1 MKLSLLPV
9 LLSSSLVVALAS
21 FGCSEGKPSS
31 APAPEGPSTPDSGLE
46 AGPES
51 GAVPDGA
58 SLACPPEM
66 RGYEPLIDAPPRPAA
81 RACTDAEVSALV
93 RDCLDS
99 ADRWFDPA
107 CTAHTD
113 ACAACMLSK
122 GTDKAWGAIVELEEG
137 GGTGFV
143 PNQSGCIDLTTGIA
157 GCGTKITGFS
167 DCSDYACPGDRCAQ
181 EADRTACVVQASR
194 EGACAALAPD
204 AACRAAYTSRG
215 KACTSPG
222 KAGFLAAM
230 KAFCQAP

>member
-9 LLSSSLVVALAS
+9 SLSTSLVVAFA
-21 FGCSEGKPSS
+21 FVGCTRVEGTPSS
-31 APAPEGPSTPDSGLE
+31 TTDSPSTADAGLDAAPDS
-46 AGPES
+46 A
-51 GAVPDGA
+51 AMPDGA
-58 SLACPPEM
+58 SPACPPET
-66 RGYEPLIDAPPRPAA
+66 RGYEPLVDAPPRPAA
-81 RACTDAEVSALV
+81 RACTDAEVSTLV
-93 RDCLDS
+93 RDCLES

-122 GTDKAWGAIVELEEG
+122 GTDKAWGAIVELDEG

-167 DCSDYACPGDRCAQ
+167 DCSDYACSADRCTS
-181 EADRTACVVQASR
+181 EADRTACILQTSR
-194 EGACAALAPD
+194 EGACAPLAPD

-215 KACTSPG
+215 MACTSPG

-230 KAFCQAP
+230 KAFCQSP